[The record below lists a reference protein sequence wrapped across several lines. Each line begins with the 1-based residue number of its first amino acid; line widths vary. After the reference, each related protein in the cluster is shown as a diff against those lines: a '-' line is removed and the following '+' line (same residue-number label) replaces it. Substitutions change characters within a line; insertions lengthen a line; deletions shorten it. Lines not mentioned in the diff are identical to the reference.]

1 MVKGQA
7 MRRLDQAFE
16 AIWNK
21 LYSLDAQ
28 NRDLR
33 DMRYVPE
40 AITSLINKQNLL
52 IAALVEAGI
61 LIEKKEDS
69 KEYLQIGDQKYTIRK
84 VK

>member
-1 MVKGQA
+1 MSKGA
-7 MRRLDQAFE
+7 AFE

-21 LYSLDAQ
+21 LHSLDAQ
-28 NRDLR
+28 NANLR

-40 AITSLINKQNLL
+40 ELTCVINRQNLL

-69 KEYLQIGDQKYTIRK
+69 KKYLQFGKQKYTIRK

>member
-1 MVKGQA
+1 
-7 MRRLDQAFE
+7 MRKVDKRIE

-21 LYSLDAQ
+21 IHNLDMQ
-28 NRDLR
+28 NKDLR

-40 AITSLINKQNLL
+40 AINSISNKQNLL

-61 LIEKKEDS
+61 LIEKEEES
-69 KEYLQIGDQKYTIRK
+69 KQYLQFGDQKYTIRK

>member
-1 MVKGQA
+1 MVKGEA

-21 LYSLDAQ
+21 LHSLDAE
-28 NRDLR
+28 NSHLR

-40 AITSLINKQNLL
+40 AITNLINKQNLL
-52 IAALVEAGI
+52 VAALVEAGI
-61 LIEKKEDS
+61 LIEKKEKS
-69 KEYLQIGDQKYTIRK
+69 KEYLQFGDQKYTIRK

>member
-1 MVKGQA
+1 
-7 MRRLDQAFE
+7 MRKLDKRIE

-21 LYSLDAQ
+21 IHSLDIQ

-40 AITSLINKQNLL
+40 AINNINNKQNLI

-61 LIEKKEDS
+61 LIEKEENL
-69 KEYLQIGDQKYTIRK
+69 KEYIQFGNQKYTIRK

>member
-1 MVKGQA
+1 MAKGEA
-7 MRRLDQAFE
+7 MRKVDKRIE

-21 LYSLDAQ
+21 IHNLDMQ
-28 NRDLR
+28 NKDLR

-40 AITSLINKQNLL
+40 AINSISNKQNLL

-61 LIEKKEDS
+61 LIEKEEES
-69 KEYLQIGDQKYTIRK
+69 KQYLQFGDQKYTIRK

>member
-1 MVKGQA
+1 VVKGKA

-21 LYSLDAQ
+21 LHSLDAQ
-28 NRDLR
+28 NASLR

-40 AITSLINKQNLL
+40 ELTKVINRQYLL

-61 LIEKKEDS
+61 LVEKKEKS
-69 KEYLQIGDQKYTIRK
+69 KEYLQFGDQKYTIRK